1 MEYRITV
8 GDAVVAELARAG
20 VDTVFGI
27 ISIHNIPIYDAL
39 SRHGGFRVVKP
50 RGESGAVNMAD
61 AYARVGGRLGVAITS
76 TGTGAGNAAGALIE
90 AETAGTP
97 LLHITGQVPSEHI
110 DSGRGYI
117 HECRDQLSMLKSI
130 SKQAHRIRRPEQ
142 ASSTTRLAIGQA
154 LEAPTGPVSVEIPI
168 DYQSR
173 LIASSKIAVS
183 GAEPSVNEPPD
194 VSAAVKEI
202 LKSERP
208 VMWAGSGVFRGG
220 GTCEFRRL
228 VDLIDAAV
236 ITSQG
241 ARGTLPE
248 TDPRCLGF
256 FATDPDVRE
265 LLASADLL
273 ISVGTRFRGNETAY
287 WDVGVPANHI
297 GIDIDPSAVN
307 RNYPHSMALIGDS
320 RPILSSLVTALDEQ
334 GGRTKPQYRRE
345 VLRVYEASRAR
356 MRETMGPYEA
366 ILDAIRETLPEGGI
380 VVRDVT
386 IPTTTWASRMIE
398 VTEPRQTVHA
408 ATIGIGQAL
417 PMAIGASIA
426 MPGVAALVLSGDGG
440 FLVNPGEMAVIA
452 EEGLSFT
459 IVVFDDGGYGV
470 LRNLQNK
477 VFDERRVGV
486 DLKSPDF
493 VGLAKA
499 FGLEAVR
506 VGDGNQFRSALEKAL
521 ESPHAWMIVVD
532 ADQLG
537 TTPRPFTGT
546 PSLDL
551 YRPK

>member
-1 MEYRITV
+1 MEDRITV

-39 SRHGGFRVVKP
+39 ARHGGFRVVKP

-61 AYARVGGRLGVAITS
+61 AYARAGARLGVAITS

-90 AETAGTP
+90 ADTAGTP
-97 LLHITGQVPSEHI
+97 LLHITGQVPSEYI

-117 HECRDQLSMLKSI
+117 HECRDQLSMLESI
-130 SKQAHRIRRPEQ
+130 SKQAHRVQRPEQ
-142 ASSTTRLAIGQA
+142 ASSTLRLAIGQA
-154 LEAPTGPVSVEIPI
+154 VEAPTGPVSVEIPI
-168 DYQSR
+168 DFQSR
-173 LIASSKIAVS
+173 LIASSQIAVS
-183 GAEPSVNEPPD
+183 EPRPSVESPD
-194 VSAAVKEI
+194 VSGAVAEI
-202 LKSERP
+202 VKSERP

-220 GTCEFRRL
+220 AVVEFRKL

-236 ITSQG
+236 ITSHG

-256 FATDPDVRE
+256 FANDPDVRK
-265 LLASADLL
+265 LLGSADLL
-273 ISVGTRFRGNETAY
+273 ISVGTRFRGNETGY

-297 GIDIDPSAVN
+297 GIDIDPNAVN

-320 RPILSSLVTALDEQ
+320 RPILSALVAGLEER
-334 GGRTKPQYRRE
+334 GAASKPDYRRD
-345 VLRVYEASRAR
+345 VLRAREASRAR
-356 MRETMGPYEA
+356 MRESMGPYQA
-366 ILDAIRETLPEGGI
+366 ILDAIRETLPAGGI

-398 VTEPRQTVHA
+398 VTEPRQTLHS

-426 MPGVAALVLSGDGG
+426 RPEAAVLVLSGDGG
-440 FLVNPGEMAVIA
+440 FLVNPGELAVIL

-477 VFDERRVGV
+477 VFDERRIGV

-493 VGLAKA
+493 VGLARA
-499 FGLEAVR
+499 FGVEAVR
-506 VGDGNQFRSALEKAL
+506 VGDGNQFRSALRKAI
-521 ESPHAWMIVVD
+521 ESPQAWMIVID
-532 ADQLG
+532 AGQLG
-537 TTPRPFTGT
+537 TTPKPFTGT

>member
-1 MEYRITV
+1 MEDRITV

-39 SRHGGFRVVKP
+39 ARHGGFRVVKP

-61 AYARVGGRLGVAITS
+61 AYARAGARLGVAITS

-90 AETAGTP
+90 ADTAGTP
-97 LLHITGQVPSEHI
+97 LLHITGQVPSEYI

-117 HECRDQLSMLKSI
+117 HECRDQLSMLESI
-130 SKQAHRIRRPEQ
+130 SKQAHCVQRPEQ
-142 ASSTTRLAIGQA
+142 ASSILPLAIGQA
-154 LEAPTGPVSVEIPI
+154 VEAPTGPVSVEIPI
-168 DYQSR
+168 DFQSR
-173 LIASSKIAVS
+173 LIVSSQIAVS
-183 GAEPSVNEPPD
+183 EPQPSVESPD
-194 VSAAVKEI
+194 VSAAVAEV

-220 GTCEFRRL
+220 AVLEFRKL

-236 ITSQG
+236 ITSHG

-248 TDPRCLGF
+248 ADPRCVGF
-256 FATDPDVRE
+256 FANDPDVRK
-265 LLASADLL
+265 LLGSADLL
-273 ISVGTRFRGNETAY
+273 ISVGTRFRGNETGY

-297 GIDIDPSAVN
+297 GIDIDPNAVN

-320 RPILSSLVTALDEQ
+320 RPILSALVAGLEER
-334 GGRTKPQYRRE
+334 GAASKPDYRRD
-345 VLRVYEASRAR
+345 VLRAREASRAR
-356 MRETMGPYEA
+356 MRESMGPYQA
-366 ILDAIRETLPEGGI
+366 ILDAIRETIPAGGI

-398 VTEPRQTVHA
+398 VTEPRQTLHS

-426 MPGVAALVLSGDGG
+426 RPEATVLVLSGDGG
-440 FLVNPGEMAVIA
+440 FLVNPGELAVIL

-477 VFDERRVGV
+477 VFDERRIGV

-493 VGLAKA
+493 VGLAQA
-499 FGLEAVR
+499 FGVEAVR
-506 VGDGNQFRSALEKAL
+506 VGDGNQFRSALEKAI
-521 ESPHAWMIVVD
+521 ESPQAWMIVID
-532 ADQLG
+532 AGQLG
-537 TTPRPFTGT
+537 TTPKPFTGT

>member
-1 MEYRITV
+1 MEDRITV
-8 GDAVVAELARAG
+8 GDALVAELARAG

-39 SRHGGFRVVKP
+39 ARHGGFRVVKP

-61 AYARVGGRLGVAITS
+61 AYARTGARLGVAITS

-90 AETAGTP
+90 ADTAGTP
-97 LLHITGQVPSEHI
+97 LLHITGQVPSEYI

-117 HECRDQLSMLKSI
+117 HECRDQLSMLQSI
-130 SKQAHRIRRPEQ
+130 GKQAHRVQRPEQ
-142 ASSTTRLAIGQA
+142 ASSTMRLAIGQA
-154 LEAPTGPVSVEIPI
+154 LEAPTGPVSVEVPI
-168 DYQSR
+168 DFQSR
-173 LIASSKIAVS
+173 LIASSEITVS
-183 GAEPSVNEPPD
+183 EPEPNVESPD
-194 VSAAVKEI
+194 VSAAVAEV
-202 LKSERP
+202 LKSQSP

-220 GTCEFRRL
+220 AVPQFRKL

-236 ITSQG
+236 ITSHG

-273 ISVGTRFRGNETAY
+273 ISVGTRFRGNETGY

-297 GIDIDPSAVN
+297 GIDVDPSAVN
-307 RNYPHSMALIGDS
+307 RNYPHSMALIGDA
-320 RPILSSLVTALDEQ
+320 RLILSALVTALEER
-334 GGRTKPQYRRE
+334 GGRSKPDYRRE
-345 VLRVYEASRAR
+345 ILRVHEASRSR
-356 MRETMGPYEA
+356 MRESLGPYEA

-398 VTEPRQTVHA
+398 VTEPRQTLHA

-426 MPGVAALVLSGDGG
+426 RPQAAVLVLSGDGG
-440 FLVNPGEMAVIA
+440 FLVNPGELAVIA

-499 FGLEAVR
+499 FGVEAVK
-506 VGDGNQFRSALEKAL
+506 VGDGNQFRSALEKAI
-521 ESPHAWMIVVD
+521 ESPQAWMIVID
-532 ADQLG
+532 AGQLG
-537 TTPRPFTGT
+537 TTPKPFTGT